1 MRVRQ
6 SARVDLLEV
15 TISPSIGIG
24 WDWDWL
30 GLGLLAGTKPFCEA
44 GLLGPLPLRGP
55 MRYLGFCA
63 GPIHNRASR
72 NSNKVN
78 GDGSP
83 MIV

>member
-6 SARVDLLEV
+6 SARVDLLEA

-24 WDWDWL
+24 I
-30 GLGLLAGTKPFCEA
+30 GIVGGRHEA
-44 GLLGPLPLRGP
+44 FLRSSRSPRVGPLPLRGP